1 MGTVVY
7 LYIPTSNHNLSI
19 AQTTSSQLYIFIFL
33 HQTTTSYQHSASRQS
48 CISLYSYI
56 KPQHISN
63 RKGIPI
69 SCISLYSYIKP
80 QRNHFNAQVANSC
93 ISLYSYIK
101 PQLEVLVLSI
111 GPGCISL
118 YSYIKPQRVP
128 LQTENTSVV
137 YLYIPTSNH
146 NASVLLITIFA
157 LYIFIFL
164 HQTTT
169 IHRRAYIYLGLYIF
183 IFLHQTTTT
192 ILPFFLLQSCI
203 SLYSY
208 IKPQLCR
215 HRR

>member
-33 HQTTTSYQHSASRQS
+33 HQTTTSYQHSASRQ
-48 CISLYSYI
+48 
-56 KPQHISN
+56 
-63 RKGIPI
+63 
-69 SCISLYSYIKP
+69 
-80 QRNHFNAQVANSC
+80 SC

-208 IKPQLCR
+208 IKPQRVGHMSITRGRCISLYSYIKPQLCR